1 MTAMQ
6 ITSTWKLTF
15 YLLIWFYPFI
25 VSGHQITCG
34 ISDGFPPYQFKDNE
48 MAHGFDVQVLKLVEQ
63 QLNTKIII
71 KQQHWSD
78 VVSQLRFT
86 NKLDCIFGM
95 EISKRREQS
104 FLFTRPYYQRQI
116 AIFALENN
124 KHINSL
130 KDLIGE
136 NITGDRHS
144 SIEKM
149 LEDEG
154 LNKQIRI
161 KETRSKEESI
171 KLLKTGKFV
180 AMVAPKAV
188 GFYLAKQFDV
198 KVKVISESPESTPV
212 AIAVKKD
219 NTSLANQLDSA
230 LQIVLNT
237 DQFNTLKYNWLDKQ
251 Q

>member
-1 MTAMQ
+1 MYQACY
-6 ITSTWKLTF
+6 WKLTF
-15 YLLIWFYPFI
+15 YLLICFYPFI

-34 ISDGFPPYQFKDNE
+34 ISDGFPPYQFKDNK
-48 MAHGFDVQVLKLVEQ
+48 MANGFDVQVLKLVEK
-63 QLNTKIII
+63 QLNTKIVI
-71 KQQHWSD
+71 KQQRWSD

-104 FLFTRPYYQRQI
+104 FLFTRPYYRRKI

-124 KHINSL
+124 KQINSL

-144 SIEKM
+144 SIEK
-149 LEDEG
+149 LLQDEG
-154 LNKQIRI
+154 LIKQIRI

-180 AMVAPKAV
+180 AMIAPKAV
-188 GFYLAKQFDV
+188 GFHLAKQFDV
-198 KVKVISESPESTPV
+198 NVKVISESPESTPV
-212 AIAVKKD
+212 AIAVKKG
-219 NTSLANQLDSA
+219 NASLANQFDKALQTLLDSE
-230 LQIVLNT
+230 
-237 DQFNTLKYNWLDKQ
+237 QFNTLKYNWLNK
-251 Q
+251 